1 MEMNSIHT
9 KYIFILLSA
18 MLFISGCVTTHETIV
33 EEVTNN
39 ESLSNKKEIYELK
52 LKLLD
57 FEKKLVALE
66 YLIQKA
72 ENEKVIEKFDDLST
86 EEIRSEYQKAFDL
99 IKSGEYFA
107 AEETL
112 SIFIGLYS
120 DTEFI
125 DDAIYWLGESFY
137 SQKKYNKAL
146 KEFEKITK
154 HHPNSEKLVEAIL
167 KTGFTQFE
175 LGDIEKSIKT
185 LNQLI
190 KSYPDSSASR
200 LAKDKLNS
208 IK

>member
-9 KYIFILLSA
+9 KYVFILLSA

-66 YLIQKA
+66 NLIQKA

-112 SIFIGLYS
+112 SIFIALYS

>member
-1 MEMNSIHT
+1 
-9 KYIFILLSA
+9 

-66 YLIQKA
+66 NLIQKA

>member
-66 YLIQKA
+66 NLIQKA
-72 ENEKVIEKFDDLST
+72 ENEKVIEKSDDLST

>member
-66 YLIQKA
+66 NLIQKA

-200 LAKDKLNS
+200 LAKDKLHS

>member
-154 HHPNSEKLVEAIL
+154 HHPNSEKLLEAIL

>member
-1 MEMNSIHT
+1 MHT
-9 KYIFILLSA
+9 KHQFILLSI
-18 MLFISGCVTTHETIV
+18 MLLIPGCVTTNNPVVNDVI
-33 EEVTNN
+33 NN

-52 LKLLD
+52 TKLLD
-57 FEKKLVALE
+57 FEKKLVTLE
-66 YLIQKA
+66 NLIKNE
-72 ENEKVIEKFDDLST
+72 ENEKFTEKLDGLST
-86 EEIRSEYQKAFDL
+86 EEIRFEYQKAFDL

-107 AEETL
+107 AEEAL
-112 SIFIGLYS
+112 SIFIDLYS

-146 KEFEKITK
+146 KEFDKITK
-154 HHPNSEKLVEAIL
+154 EHPDSEKLVEAIL

-175 LGDIEKSIKT
+175 LQDIEKSIKT

-200 LAKDKLNS
+200 LARDKLNS

>member
-9 KYIFILLSA
+9 KYVFILLSA

-66 YLIQKA
+66 NLIQKA

>member
-1 MEMNSIHT
+1 MNSIHT

>member
-9 KYIFILLSA
+9 KYVFILLSA

-66 YLIQKA
+66 NLIQKA
-72 ENEKVIEKFDDLST
+72 ENEKVIEKSDDLST

-120 DTEFI
+120 DTELI

>member
-1 MEMNSIHT
+1 MEMNLIHT
-9 KYIFILLSA
+9 KYVFILLLA

-33 EEVTNN
+33 EEVANN

>member
-1 MEMNSIHT
+1 
-9 KYIFILLSA
+9 

-33 EEVTNN
+33 EEVENN

>member
-1 MEMNSIHT
+1 
-9 KYIFILLSA
+9 
-18 MLFISGCVTTHETIV
+18 
-33 EEVTNN
+33 
-39 ESLSNKKEIYELK
+39 
-52 LKLLD
+52 
-57 FEKKLVALE
+57 
-66 YLIQKA
+66 LIQKA

-112 SIFIGLYS
+112 SIFIGLHS

>member
-154 HHPNSEKLVEAIL
+154 HHPSSEKLVEAIL

>member
-112 SIFIGLYS
+112 SIFIDLYS

>member
-1 MEMNSIHT
+1 
-9 KYIFILLSA
+9 

>member
-39 ESLSNKKEIYELK
+39 ESLSYKKEIYELK

-66 YLIQKA
+66 NLIQKA
-72 ENEKVIEKFDDLST
+72 ENEKVIEKSDDLST

-112 SIFIGLYS
+112 SIFIGLHS

>member
-66 YLIQKA
+66 NLIQKA
-72 ENEKVIEKFDDLST
+72 ENEKVIEKSDDLST

-112 SIFIGLYS
+112 SIFIGLHS

>member
-66 YLIQKA
+66 NLIQKA

-112 SIFIGLYS
+112 SIFIALYS

>member
-9 KYIFILLSA
+9 KYVFILLSA
-18 MLFISGCVTTHETIV
+18 MLFISGCVTTHERIV

-66 YLIQKA
+66 NLIQKA

-112 SIFIGLYS
+112 SIFIGLHS